1 MSYYSETSI
10 KHPIQKITYEEA
22 KQYIPLKEDYTG
34 VTVDKCPY
42 YTMTEGEDGWTLV
55 TYYTGRKRARYVNLD
70 KEYDSWVYVISN
82 SSIPGQIK
90 IGYTDLTLEKRAQ
103 QLSRSTGVP
112 TPFIVEWAFHC
123 FNGAQ
128 VEGEVHRYLEASRV
142 SGNREFFDTSI
153 SEARDTIVRF
163 GQNYL

>member
-1 MSYYSETSI
+1 MPRI
-10 KHPIQKITYEEA
+10 KTNDDIPDVQNDTEGFVK
-22 KQYIPLKEDYTG
+22 KYIPKVGTRDATLPVRIIRKDG
-34 VTVDKCPY
+34 TVN
-42 YTMTEGEDGWTLV
+42 EGSG
-55 TYYTGRKRARYVNLD
+55 KF
-70 KEYDSWVYVISN
+70 SM
-82 SSIPGQIK
+82 
-90 IGYTDLTLEKRAQ
+90 YTDLTPEKRAQ

-128 VEGEVHRYLEASRV
+128 LEGEVHRYLEASRV